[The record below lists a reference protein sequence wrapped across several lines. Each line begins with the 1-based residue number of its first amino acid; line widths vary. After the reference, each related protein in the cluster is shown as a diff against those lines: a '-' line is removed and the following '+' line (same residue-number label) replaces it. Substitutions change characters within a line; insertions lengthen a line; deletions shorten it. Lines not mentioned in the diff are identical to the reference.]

1 MLGLAHK
8 ITKTPKFSFHQKTS
22 KIQKLKFRFKIDLT
36 RLLMSFSLFQIRSKK
51 RKYKKTNKVVKNVV
65 SQFPLKCLNH
75 PFCDFC
81 PLFITH
87 QQVCKSVR
95 VGLNLNELQKKEKKC
110 YDQSTCKFSD
120 PAKYAYLLFI
130 GMSKDVSQTIQ
141 ILSDGIKKFT
151 SREAFRD

>member
-95 VGLNLNELQKKEKKC
+95 VGLNLNELQKKKKNAMINLLASFQTLQNMHIYYLQVC
-110 YDQSTCKFSD
+110 QKMCLRLSKF
-120 PAKYAYLLFI
+120 
-130 GMSKDVSQTIQ
+130 
-141 ILSDGIKKFT
+141 
-151 SREAFRD
+151 